1 MDVSKKIPMDSK
13 MSHFN
18 KIFSSHFESREP
30 GFLQRITHVLP
41 LSQLTHYNLGMS
53 QPNDAENLALTCP
66 FQ

>member
-1 MDVSKKIPMDSK
+1 MDVSKKFPLIPRCL
-13 MSHFN
+13 HFN
-18 KIFSSHFESREP
+18 KTFSSHFESREP